1 MNLKPEQIE
10 KFLTQRPRKELDQPN
25 LMHAGVLILLFHK
38 DAELHVLLT
47 KRSSDV
53 EHHRG
58 QISFP
63 GGAVDDDDADIV
75 ATAVRETEEEIG
87 IPAPLIKVL
96 GLFDDTWTPS
106 GFRITPVIGY
116 SETRPET
123 RPSPIE
129 VEQVLEVPLSF
140 FLDPRNERV
149 KQLVRGGAPVD
160 VYFYTYGGR
169 SEIWGATAAMLRSL
183 VRALGSIKSG

>member
-1 MNLKPEQIE
+1 MNINPEHIEEFLKR
-10 KFLTQRPRKELDQPN
+10 RPRKELDRPD
-25 LMHAGVLILLFHK
+25 LVHAGVLILLFRK
-38 DAELHVLLT
+38 QGELHVLLT

-63 GGAVDDDDADIV
+63 GGGVDETDENII

-87 IPAPLIKVL
+87 IPSSMFKIL

-116 SETRPET
+116 AETRPDVHA
-123 RPSPIE
+123 SPTE
-129 VEQVLEVPLSF
+129 VEEILEMPLSF
-140 FLDPRNERV
+140 FLDARNERV
-149 KQLVRGGAPVD
+149 KQLMRGGTSVD
-160 VYFYTYGGR
+160 VYFYTYGS

-183 VRALGSIKSG
+183 VRALDSIQNG

>member
-1 MNLKPEQIE
+1 MNLQPEQIE
-10 KFLTQRPRKELDQPN
+10 VFLKRRSRKELDQPG
-25 LMHAGVLILLFHK
+25 LIRAGVLILLFHK
-38 DAELHVLLT
+38 DDELHVLLT

-63 GGAVDDDDADIV
+63 GGAADDRDADIV

-87 IPAPLIKVL
+87 IPADVIRIL
-96 GLFDDTWTPS
+96 GLFDDAWTPS

-116 SETRPET
+116 TDAVLNIRL
-123 RPSPIE
+123 SPFE
-129 VEQVLEVPLSF
+129 VEEVLAVPLSF

-149 KQLVRGGAPVD
+149 KTLTRGGVTVD
-160 VYFYTYGGR
+160 VYFYTYGAA
-169 SEIWGATAAMLRSL
+169 EIWGATAGILRS
-183 VRALGSIKSG
+183 VVHALQTSQK

>member
-1 MNLKPEQIE
+1 MNLQPERIE
-10 KFLTQRPRKELDQPN
+10 EFLKRRQRSELDRPD
-25 LMHAGVLILLFHK
+25 LVHAGVLILLFHK
-38 DAELHVLLT
+38 NTELHVLLT

-63 GGAVDDDDADIV
+63 GGAVDDNDADII

-87 IPAPLIKVL
+87 IPASVINVL

-106 GFRITPVIGY
+106 GFRITPVIGF
-116 SETRPET
+116 THARPEV
-123 RPSPIE
+123 RLNPIE
-129 VEQVLEVPLSF
+129 VEEVLEVPLSF

-149 KQLVRGGAPVD
+149 KELTRGGATVD
-160 VYFYTYGGR
+160 VYFYTHGTN
-169 SEIWGATAAMLRSL
+169 EIWGATAAMLRSL
-183 VRALGSIKSG
+183 VRALDAS

>member
-1 MNLKPEQIE
+1 MNINPERIEEFLKR
-10 KFLTQRPRKELDQPN
+10 RPRKELDRPD
-25 LMHAGVLILLFHK
+25 LVHAGVLILLFHK
-38 DAELHVLLT
+38 NAELHVLLT

-63 GGAVDDDDADIV
+63 GGAVDDTDANII

-87 IPAPLIKVL
+87 IPPSLIKVL

-116 SETRPET
+116 SETRPDVH
-123 RPSPIE
+123 PSPIE
-129 VEQVLEVPLSF
+129 VDEILDVPLSF

-149 KQLVRGGAPVD
+149 KQLVREGVSVE
-160 VYFYTYGGR
+160 VYFYTHGT

-183 VRALGSIKSG
+183 VRALHSMQNG